1 MLLAVIEASRATTNY
16 VRQNSK
22 EIAKLTSN
30 TVRIFWQNTK
40 DTQLVGCKRADM
52 AISQREQHRLRA
64 KLRGRLKTKKQM
76 LPEENKHKRK
86 TYQEASPLFFIFI
99 NSS

>member
-1 MLLAVIEASRATTNY
+1 MLLAGIEAGRATTNY
-16 VRQNSK
+16 ARQNSK
-22 EIAKLTSN
+22 EIARLTSN
-30 TVRIFWQNTK
+30 TARVFGRIQK
-40 DTQLVGCKRADM
+40 IQLVGCKRADM
-52 AISQREQHRLRA
+52 AISQREQRLLRA

-76 LPEENKHKRK
+76 LSEENKHKRK